1 MRAKLKLEYKDIPQN
16 LEVGKTYEF
25 RKKRLRWFHTG
36 IEAYLE
42 DKLGNRIALIKILN
56 SEITF
61 MDEIAEIVVGSTKG
75 EYQVIKLYEN

>member
-1 MRAKLKLEYKDIPQN
+1 MRAELKLEYKDIPLI
-16 LEVGKTYEF
+16 LEVGKSYRFT
-25 RKKRLRWFHTG
+25 KNKLRWFHNG

-42 DKLGNRIALIKILN
+42 DKFGKRIALIKIIN

-61 MDEIAEIVVGSTKG
+61 RDEIAGIVVGSTNG